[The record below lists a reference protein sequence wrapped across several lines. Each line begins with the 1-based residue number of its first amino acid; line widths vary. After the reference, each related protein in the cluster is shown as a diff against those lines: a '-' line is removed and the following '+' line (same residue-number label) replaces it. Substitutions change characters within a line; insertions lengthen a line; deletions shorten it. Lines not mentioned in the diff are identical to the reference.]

1 MIALAA
7 LSGPLLRYGVA
18 AGFGFFV
25 AWTWQ
30 SHSRDAER
38 GRAAT
43 AAAAQVVQQIQ
54 EVRQF
59 EQRAQA
65 GVDQASEVGNEKLEQ
80 AEAAAA
86 GAGAASD
93 RLQQRVTE
101 LSASLASCNAG
112 TAAERQARSAD
123 AMVFA
128 DMLRWSDR
136 RAGELA
142 AAYDRA
148 RARGLTCELA
158 YDSARTALN
167 TKP

>member
-1 MIALAA
+1 MIAVLA
-7 LSGPLLRYGVA
+7 SPLLRYGVA
-18 AGFGFFV
+18 AGFGFLV

-38 GRAAT
+38 GRDAVESAGV
-43 AAAAQVVQQIQ
+43 VVQQIQ

-65 GVDQASEVGNEKLEQ
+65 GVDQASEVGDEKLQQ
-80 AEAAAA
+80 ARADAATDRAAA
-86 GAGAASD
+86 D
-93 RLQQRVTE
+93 RMQKHADD
-101 LSASLASCNAG
+101 LSARLASCNSG
-112 TAAERQARSAD
+112 TAAERKARERD

-128 DMLRWSDR
+128 DMLRWADQ

-148 RARGLTCELA
+148 RAHGLTCELA
-158 YDSARTALN
+158 YDSSRAALN
-167 TKP
+167 PGR

>member
-1 MIALAA
+1 MIAVLA
-7 LSGPLLRYGVA
+7 SPLLRYGVA
-18 AGFGFFV
+18 AGFGFLV

-38 GRAAT
+38 GRDAVESAGV
-43 AAAAQVVQQIQ
+43 VVQQIQ

-65 GVDQASEVGNEKLEQ
+65 GVDNASEVGNEQLEQ
-80 AEAAAA
+80 AQVAAA
-86 GAGAASD
+86 GAAAAAD
-93 RLQQRVTE
+93 RLQKHVGD
-101 LSASLASCNAG
+101 LSAKLASCNAG
-112 TAAERQARSAD
+112 TAAERAARASD

-128 DMLRWSDR
+128 DMLRWADR

-148 RARGLTCELA
+148 RAHGLTCELA
-158 YDSARTALN
+158 YDSARAALN
-167 TKP
+167 PGR

>member
-1 MIALAA
+1 MIAVLA
-7 LSGPLLRYGVA
+7 SPLLRYGVA
-18 AGFGFFV
+18 AGFGFLV

-38 GRAAT
+38 GRDAVESAGV
-43 AAAAQVVQQIQ
+43 VVQQIQ

-65 GVDQASEVGNEKLEQ
+65 GVDQASEVGDEQ
-80 AEAAAA
+80 LQQARADAATAGAAA
-86 GAGAASD
+86 G
-93 RLQQRVTE
+93 RLQKHAND
-101 LSASLASCNAG
+101 LSARLASCNSG
-112 TAAERQARSAD
+112 TAAERKARERD

-128 DMLRWSDR
+128 DMLRWADQ

-148 RARGLTCELA
+148 RAHGLTCELA
-158 YDSARTALN
+158 YDSARAALN
-167 TKP
+167 PGR

>member
-1 MIALAA
+1 MIAVLA
-7 LSGPLLRYGVA
+7 SPLLRYGVA
-18 AGFGFFV
+18 AGFGFFI

-38 GRAAT
+38 GRDAVESAGV
-43 AAAAQVVQQIQ
+43 VVQQIQ

-65 GVDQASEVGNEKLEQ
+65 GVDKASEVGDEQ
-80 AEAAAA
+80 LQQARADAATA
-86 GAGAASD
+86 GAVAG
-93 RLQQRVTE
+93 RLQKHADD
-101 LSASLASCNAG
+101 LSARLASCSSG
-112 TAAERQARSAD
+112 TAAERKARERD

-128 DMLRWSDR
+128 DMLRWADQ

-148 RARGLTCELA
+148 RAHGLTCELA
-158 YDSARTALN
+158 YDSARAALN
-167 TKP
+167 PGR